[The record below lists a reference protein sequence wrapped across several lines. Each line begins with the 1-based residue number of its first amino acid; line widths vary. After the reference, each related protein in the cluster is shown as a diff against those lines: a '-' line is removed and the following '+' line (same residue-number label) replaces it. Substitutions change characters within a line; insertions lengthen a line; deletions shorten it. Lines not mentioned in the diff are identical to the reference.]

1 MIGRGILGNAIRT
14 ARIEKGLSQEKLAE
28 LVNITPAHLK
38 HIEGEH
44 RKPSIEVLF
53 NLSQILHLSLDN
65 ILFPTDERNSEYHHA
80 ELLLKSCNEK
90 ELKLAIDLIKAIQNN
105 RD

>member
-1 MIGRGILGNAIRT
+1 MERGILGNAIRA
-14 ARIEKGLSQEKLAE
+14 ARMEMGITQEKLAE
-28 LVNITPAHLK
+28 LVDITPAHLK

-44 RKPSIEVLF
+44 RKPSIDVLF
-53 NLSQILHLSLDN
+53 NLAQVLQLSLDN
-65 ILFPTDERNSEYHHA
+65 LLFPTNEYNSEYHYA

>member
-1 MIGRGILGNAIRT
+1 MERGILGNAIRA
-14 ARIEKGLSQEKLAE
+14 ARMEMGITQEKLAE
-28 LVNITPAHLK
+28 LVDIAPTHLK

-44 RKPSIEVLF
+44 RKPSIGVLF
-53 NLSQILHLSLDN
+53 NLAQVLQLSLDN
-65 ILFPTDERNSEYHHA
+65 LLFPTNEYNSEYHYA

-90 ELKLAIDLIKAIQNN
+90 ELKLVIDLIKAIQNN

>member
-1 MIGRGILGNAIRT
+1 MIRRGILGNAIRT

-53 NLSQILHLSLDN
+53 NLSQILHLSLDSL
-65 ILFPTDERNSEYHHA
+65 LFPTDECNSEYHHA

-105 RD
+105 RN